1 MMNIRRLRL
10 LLLSVLAGFV
20 FSPAHVSAKE
30 AVSAQAPGPEK
41 VFNAKT
47 FTLANGLQGVVVENH
62 SVPVVTHMVW
72 YRVGA
77 ADEVAGKS
85 GIAHFLE
92 HLMFKGQSYPGLGEL
107 GPGEFS
113 KIIRS
118 LGGNDNAF
126 TAQDY
131 TAFFQTIASKH
142 LETVMKMEAGR
153 MRGLNLPKDV
163 VDAERLVILEERRQ
177 RIDND
182 PRAKFDEQ
190 FSEVLFANHPYRKPV
205 IGWFHEMEGLTWED
219 ATNFYKKWYAPN
231 NAFLIVSGDVTV
243 EQVKALAEKTYG
255 LIPRVEVPER
265 MRTLSPPFIGR
276 TSVTMSHEVI
286 QEPVF
291 LREYRVP
298 SARQN
303 MKDSLALQVL
313 EEIMDGGPTSRLYK
327 FLVVEKKI
335 ASAVGFSYG
344 SYAWD
349 DSTLSLSAVPMEGV
363 TLEQVEQALD
373 DEIRKVIRDGV
384 SDQELKDAVLRLQAE
399 AIYARDSVAG
409 PAMAIGYA
417 LVTGV
422 SLDDLETWPQQ
433 IETVTAP
440 QVQDV
445 AARLLDPDKPT
456 PTPYVNA
463 TLTPLEKAAEPAAP
477 TQPEAG
483 GPKP

>member
-1 MMNIRRLRL
+1 MKTYCLRFL
-10 LLLSVLAGFV
+10 LLFLLTGLILSPEPVR
-20 FSPAHVSAKE
+20 AKE
-30 AVSAQAPGPEK
+30 PLGTDTAAPEK

-131 TAFFQTIASKH
+131 TAYFQTIASKH
-142 LETVMKMEAGR
+142 LETVMRMEAGR

-182 PRAKFDEQ
+182 PRAQFDEQ
-190 FSEVLFANHPYRKPV
+190 MSEVLFANHPYRKPV
-205 IGWFHEMEGLTWED
+205 IGWFHEMEGLSWED
-219 ATNFYKKWYAPN
+219 ATSFYKKWYAPN

-243 EQVKALAEKTYG
+243 DQVKALAEKTYG
-255 LIPRVEVPER
+255 IIPRSEVPER
-265 MRTLSPPFIGR
+265 KRTASPPFIGR

-286 QEPVF
+286 REPVF
-291 LREYRVP
+291 MREYRVP

-303 MKDSLALQVL
+303 LKDSLALQVL

-327 FLVVEKKI
+327 SLVVEKKI
-335 ASAVGFSYG
+335 ASSVGFSYS

-349 DSTLSLSAVPMEGV
+349 DSTASLSAIPMEGV

-373 DEIRKVIRDGV
+373 DEIRKLIRDGV
-384 SDQELKDAVLRLQAE
+384 SEQELKDAVLRLQAE

-409 PAMAIGYA
+409 PAMVIGYTLA
-417 LVTGV
+417 TGV
-422 SLDDLETWPQQ
+422 SLEDLETWPQQ
-433 IETVTAP
+433 IETVTAQ
-440 QVQDV
+440 QVQEV

-463 TLTPLEKAAEPAAP
+463 TLTPAEAALPAAAS
-477 TQPEAG
+477 TQTEAQ
-483 GPKP
+483 KP

>member
-1 MMNIRRLRL
+1 MTPFRFRAFFLVL
-10 LLLSVLAGFV
+10 LFGFFIV
-20 FSPAHVSAKE
+20 PAAADAREPQVASQTA
-30 AVSAQAPGPEK
+30 PEK

-62 SVPVVTHMVW
+62 SAPVITHMVW

-92 HLMFKGQSYPGLGEL
+92 HLMFKGQSYPGLL
-107 GPGEFS
+107 TLKPGEFS
-113 KIIRS
+113 KMVRS
-118 LGGNDNAF
+118 LGGQDNAF

-131 TAFFQTIASKH
+131 TAYFQTIASKH

-153 MRGLNLPKDV
+153 MRGLNLPKAE

-177 RIDND
+177 RVDND
-182 PRAKFDEQ
+182 PRAQFDEQ

-219 ATNFYKKWYAPN
+219 ATSFYKKWYAPN

-255 LIPRVEVPER
+255 LIPRTEVPER
-265 MRTLSPPFIGR
+265 KRTVSPPFIGR
-276 TSVTMSHEVI
+276 TSVTMAHEVI
-286 QEPVF
+286 KEPVF

-303 MKDSLALQVL
+303 LKDSLALQVL

-327 FLVVEKKI
+327 SLVVEKKI
-335 ASAVGFSYG
+335 ASSVGLSYN
-344 SYAWD
+344 SYSWD
-349 DSTLSLSAVPMEGV
+349 DSTLSLSAVPMEG
-363 TLEQVEQALD
+363 LSLKQAEEALD
-373 DEIRKVIRDGV
+373 TELRALIKDGV
-384 SDQELKDAVLRLQAE
+384 TPQELKDAVLRLQAE

-409 PAMAIGYA
+409 PAMVIGYT

-422 SLDDLETWPQQ
+422 SLEDLETWPQQ
-433 IETVTAP
+433 IESVTAQ

-445 AARLLDPDKPT
+445 AARFLNPDKPT
-456 PTPYVNA
+456 PTPYVNG
-463 TLTPLEKAAEPAAP
+463 TLTPLQNAAP
-477 TQPEAG
+477 SPETA
-483 GPKP
+483 PQKP